1 MLHKVKFSLLI
12 NNYFNKKTNKLIISI
27 DQTLCHF
34 PGVISAF
41 LHVHPFG
48 AGVDYVWS
56 YLQKI
61 EPTLRPSEV
70 EGLLSRFPTVF
81 RQELFG
87 IGANMER
94 RWQFA
99 GFSAEDRIP

>member
-1 MLHKVKFSLLI
+1 MI
-12 NNYFNKKTNKLIISI
+12 IILIILGFIKGLISI
-27 DQTLCHF
+27 
-34 PGVISAF
+34 F

-56 YLQKI
+56 FLQKL

-70 EGLLSRFPTVF
+70 ESLMARFPLLF
-81 RQELFG
+81 HQELSG

-94 RWQFA
+94 RWVFH
-99 GFSAEDRIP
+99 GFKSNTNT